1 MQTKYSRIPVYR
13 GDIDHITGIIFSKD
27 LLDFISAPCIE
38 SIRSRSLIHFEVNHE
53 LIIFPHCVCFIS
65 PSEGS
70 VPTSLTAPRLR
81 DNWADL
87 SALKLLE
94 PTYYIPET
102 MSCWNA
108 LQEMRKRRW
117 VHCIDLY
124 AMPVDSLTTLVMFTR
139 IVGCTWRSWWMNM
152 AALQAW

>member
-27 LLDFISAPCIE
+27 LLDFISAPCVD
-38 SIRSRSLIHFEVNHE
+38 SIRSRFTHSYTLDANHLIVFVSF
-53 LIIFPHCVCFIS
+53 LS

-70 VPTSLTAPRLR
+70 VAASLTAPRLR

-108 LQEMRKRRW
+108 LQEMRKRRSAR
-117 VHCIDLY
+117 CPL
-124 AMPVDSLTTLVMFTR
+124 
-139 IVGCTWRSWWMNM
+139 
-152 AALQAW
+152 